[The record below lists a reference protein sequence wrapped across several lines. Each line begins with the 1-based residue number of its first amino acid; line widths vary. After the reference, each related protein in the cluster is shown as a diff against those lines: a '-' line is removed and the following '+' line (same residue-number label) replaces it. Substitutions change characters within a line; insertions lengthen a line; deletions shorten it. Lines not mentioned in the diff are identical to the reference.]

1 MASLSRKWIL
11 YFAALV
17 LSLLAACS
25 DDDDNFLKQGED
37 PEELS
42 SGTEEDSSSS
52 SDKKQKDGSSSS
64 VEKEGDSSS
73 SEEPESS
80 SSSQEPKFIPG
91 TFVDERDGRE
101 YKTVTVNGYTWMAE
115 NLKYQTPNAVDTLNS
130 LFYSDSEAV
139 EACPRGW
146 HLPNEDEWDD
156 FFAGVENAYGE
167 MGGYYLKSREGWE
180 AYRDSVD
187 GNGCDSLGFNVQP
200 LGQFIVRSKETELRN
215 TGINA
220 YFWTSTLADRN
231 SKSLRRLPYT
241 VCFYTSGWTP
251 GYTVFGN
258 EILNPVR
265 CLKNDNTMADSIG
278 SCGDA
283 NVGEMFMFRD
293 HYYACDT
300 TGWERAFLKEILDF
314 ELGKCISS
322 ITGTVSMFRDTAYI
336 CRSKSMEWEEATVKE
351 ALGECEYGGKNNGEI
366 KFYQGV
372 PYYCD
377 MWWSVATANQYLPQ
391 CDSTKTSD
399 FETYRDTLYVCDR
412 GSWKLPTETQVAL
425 GTCDKKRKGESVAVG
440 DSQFVCIDH
449 FWRPF
454 SIVERE
460 LGVCTKDGA
469 KGTYRG
475 MEFVCDASRHLW
487 KGTLQDSAKIY
498 GVVAVDS
505 LLWLTNNVTKTH
517 WSVEISDSLNGVSY
531 CPEGWIMPSKDEWT
545 NMIAYVTRYGGL
557 SAEFT
562 IDSTA
567 AIYGLNMVEEK
578 EVDYWVPSQQYS
590 CSGDEYSFTGR
601 SCMATAAEVSNGSA
615 RMGSAW
621 ACGYVSSAG
630 VCSST
635 SAIRCVLR
643 P

>member
-1 MASLSRKWIL
+1 MAGFSRKWTL
-11 YFAALV
+11 CLAFLA
-17 LSLLAACS
+17 LSLFGACS
-25 DDDDNFLKQGED
+25 DDDDNFLKQGEELEAQED
-37 PEELS
+37 LS
-42 SGTEEDSSSS
+42 SETDGTTSSSS
-52 SDKKQKDGSSSS
+52 GEKQKGS
-64 VEKEGDSSS
+64 SSS

-80 SSSQEPKFIPG
+80 SSSQAPKFIPG
-91 TFVDERDGRE
+91 SFVDDRDGRE

-146 HLPNEDEWDD
+146 HVPDEGEWDD
-156 FFAGVENAYGE
+156 LFAYVESAYGK
-167 MGGYYLKSREGWE
+167 MGGYYLKSREGWGV
-180 AYRDSVD
+180 YKDSAD

-200 LGQFIVRSKETELRN
+200 LGQFIVWSDGVDYQN
-215 TGINA
+215 GGSGA
-220 YFWTSTLADRN
+220 YFWTSTLAYRE
-231 SKSLRRLPYT
+231 RGTRQRVPYT
-241 VCFYTSGWTP
+241 VVFGNWNWTP
-251 GYTVFGN
+251 GYTIFGN
-258 EILNPVR
+258 KMLHSIR
-265 CLKNDNTMADSIG
+265 CLKNDNTVVDSIG
-278 SCGDA
+278 TCSSA
-283 NVGEMFMFRD
+283 NVGELFVFRD
-293 HYYACDT
+293 HYYVCDT
-300 TGWERAFLKEILDF
+300 SGWESAYMKEILDF
-314 ELGKCISS
+314 ELGECTSS

-336 CRSKSMEWEEATVKE
+336 CRSKSMEWDEATVDE
-351 ALGECEYGGKNNGEI
+351 ALGKCEGDNYKTI
-366 KFYQGV
+366 KFYQGI
-372 PYYCD
+372 PYYCWS
-377 MWWSVATANQYLPQ
+377 WWAEATADQYLPT
-391 CDSTKTSD
+391 CDSTKISD
-399 FETYRDTLYVCDR
+399 FETYRDTLFICDR
-412 GSWKLPTETQVAL
+412 GSWKVPTETQVAL
-425 GTCDKKRKGESVAVG
+425 GTCDKKRKGEFMAVG
-440 DSQFVCIDH
+440 DSQFVCMDH

-454 SIVERE
+454 SILERE
-460 LGVCTKDGA
+460 LGACTKNGA
-469 KGTYRG
+469 KGTYKG

-498 GVVAVDS
+498 GVVAVDT

-601 SCMATAAEVSNGSA
+601 SCMADAAEVREGSA

-621 ACGYVSSAG
+621 ACGYVASAG
-630 VCSST
+630 VCTST

>member
-1 MASLSRKWIL
+1 MTSFSRKWAL
-11 YFAALV
+11 CFAALF
-17 LSLLAACS
+17 LSVFVACS
-25 DDDDNFLKQGED
+25 DDDDNFLKHDED
-37 PEELS
+37 QEELS
-42 SGTEEDSSSS
+42 SEAEETASSSS
-52 SDKKQKDGSSSS
+52 KEKKADGSSSS
-64 VEKEGDSSS
+64 VEKKEGSSS
-73 SEEPESS
+73 SEEAESS
-80 SSSQEPKFIPG
+80 SSTQGPKFVPG
-91 TFVDERDGRE
+91 SFVDERDGRE
-101 YKTVTVNGYTWMAE
+101 YKTITINGYTWMAE
-115 NLKYQTPNAVDTLNS
+115 NLGYHTPNAIDTLNS

-146 HLPNEDEWDD
+146 HVPKKEEWSDL
-156 FFAGVENAYGE
+156 FADVESAYGKKK
-167 MGGYYLKSREGWE
+167 GYYLKSREGWV
-180 AYRDSVD
+180 AYDDTTD

-200 LGQFIVRSKETELRN
+200 LGHFIVWSGEPSHREA
-215 TGINA
+215 GISA
-220 YFWTSTLADRN
+220 YFWTSTLGDREN
-231 SKSLRRLPYT
+231 GTKNRSPYT
-241 VCFYTSGWTP
+241 VVFGTGGTP
-251 GYTVFGN
+251 GYTMFGN
-258 EILNPVR
+258 RMLFSIR
-265 CLKNDNTMADSIG
+265 CLKNDNTMVDSIG
-278 SCGDA
+278 SCNDA
-283 NVGEMFMFRD
+283 NVGEMFEFRD

-300 TGWERAFLKEILDF
+300 LGWESAYMKEILNF
-314 ELGKCISS
+314 ELGKCQSS
-322 ITGTVSMFRDTAYI
+322 ITGKVSMFRDTAYI

-366 KFYQGV
+366 KLYQGV

-487 KGTLQDSAKIY
+487 KGSLQADTKTY
-498 GVVAVDS
+498 GVVAVDT
-505 LLWLTNNVTKTH
+505 LLWLTDNITKTH
-517 WSVEISDSLNGVSY
+517 WSVEISDSLNGVAF
-531 CPEGWIMPSKDEWT
+531 CPSGWIMPSKDEWT

-601 SCMATAAEVSNGSA
+601 SCMADAAEVREGSA

>member
-1 MASLSRKWIL
+1 MAGFSRKWTL
-11 YFAALV
+11 CLAFLA
-17 LSLLAACS
+17 LSLFGACS

-64 VEKEGDSSS
+64 VEKEGGSSS
-73 SEEPESS
+73 SEAPESS
-80 SSSQEPKFIPG
+80 SSSQAPKFIPG
-91 TFVDERDGRE
+91 SFVDDRDGRE

-146 HLPNEDEWDD
+146 HVPDEGEWDD
-156 FFAGVENAYGE
+156 LFAYVESAYGK
-167 MGGYYLKSREGWE
+167 MAGYYLKSREGWE
-180 AYRDSVD
+180 AYEDSID
-187 GNGCDSLGFNVQP
+187 GNGCDSLGFGVQP
-200 LGQFIVRSKETELRN
+200 LGQFIVWSDGVDYRS
-215 TGINA
+215 GGAGA
-220 YFWTSTLADRN
+220 YFWTSTLANRERGTR
-231 SKSLRRLPYT
+231 RRLPYT
-241 VCFYTSGWTP
+241 VVFGTSHWTP
-251 GYTVFGN
+251 GYTVYGN
-258 EILNPVR
+258 NMLHSIR
-265 CLKNDNTMADSIG
+265 CLKNDNTVVDSIG
-278 SCGDA
+278 TCSGA
-283 NVGEMFMFRD
+283 NVGELFMFHD

-300 TGWERAFLKEILDF
+300 SGWESAYMKEILNF
-314 ELGKCISS
+314 ELGKCQSS
-322 ITGTVSMFRDTAYI
+322 ITGKVSMFRDTAYI

-366 KFYQGV
+366 KLYQGV

-391 CDSTKTSD
+391 CDSTKVSD
-399 FETYRDTLYVCDR
+399 FETFRDTLYVCDR
-412 GSWKLPTETQVAL
+412 NSWRIPTETQVAL
-425 GTCDKKRKGESVAVG
+425 GTCDKKRKGEFMAVG
-440 DSQFVCIDH
+440 DSQFVCINH

-460 LGVCTKDGA
+460 LGVCTKEGA
-469 KGTYRG
+469 KGTYKG

-487 KGTLQDSAKIY
+487 KGSLQDSAKIY
-498 GVVAVDS
+498 GVVAVDT

-601 SCMATAAEVSNGSA
+601 SCMADAAEVREGSA